1 MIRKTTFTKIVII
14 ADMRGCMGRKNE
26 MKVSKAFTIGL
37 EEAAYIAMESDRLSL
52 KVSAFVNKLIRKA
65 MLEAQAKEQIKH
77 KPSAKCFKCNEYRGY
92 DLVNKEWLC
101 EVCKTEKTEYINAI
115 VK

>member
-1 MIRKTTFTKIVII
+1 V
-14 ADMRGCMGRKNE
+14 GRKNE

-37 EEAAYIAMESDRLSL
+37 EEAAFIAMESERLSL

-65 MLEAQAKEQIKH
+65 MLKARGEEQKKY
-77 KPSAKCFKCNEYRGY
+77 KPSGKCFECNEYRGY
-92 DLVNKEWLC
+92 DLVEKEWLC
-101 EVCKTEKTEYINAI
+101 EVCETEKTEYINAI